1 MDHSCAW
8 AVSTKSASEEEEI
21 NVVLLCTETNT
32 TRQGTVSAS
41 PGTAHADGLP
51 LSALKERVEAKFSI
65 PACVQTLTCEGYSYG
80 DGTTL
85 EKAGLRAGDSVHVSY
100 SSEGDCKEIDIVV
113 RWFKEIRQLLQAR
126 HFPISSHLSYDL
138 DELLRVGISE
148 EQVEKLA
155 FEYLF
160 PWENAR
166 KYANKLHFVS
176 CGGLEAVMEI
186 YGILHQFPWS
196 RCPLKLKYMEYGIL
210 RILWNLSETFA
221 LRRQILQHDGLS
233 LCMGSLLRQKLEEGE
248 AIEDKTEDPNQPTYK
263 WLLVENIGGA
273 LGLLCK

>member
-1 MDHSCAW
+1 MDRSCALE
-8 AVSTKSASEEEEI
+8 VSTKSEEEQI
-21 NVVLLCTETNT
+21 NVVLLCTETNA
-32 TRQGTVSAS
+32 TRQGTVGLRGPEGTTA
-41 PGTAHADGLP
+41 PGLT

-65 PACVQTLTCEGYSYG
+65 PACVQTLTCEGYGYG
-80 DGTTL
+80 DRTTL

-100 SSEGDCKEIDIVV
+100 SSEGDCKEIDEVV
-113 RWFKEIRQLLQAR
+113 RWFQEIRQILGMR
-126 HFPISSHLSYDL
+126 HPAVSSYLSYDL

-148 EQVEKLA
+148 EWVEKLA

-160 PWENAR
+160 PWENSR

-186 YGILHQFPWS
+186 YAILH
-196 RCPLKLKYMEYGIL
+196 RCPWNRCPVKLKYLEYGIL

-221 LRRQILQHDGLS
+221 LRRQILRHDGLS
-233 LCMGSLLRQKLEEGE
+233 LCIASLLRQKLEEGE
-248 AIEDKTEDPNQPTYK
+248 AIEDKVEESNQPTFN